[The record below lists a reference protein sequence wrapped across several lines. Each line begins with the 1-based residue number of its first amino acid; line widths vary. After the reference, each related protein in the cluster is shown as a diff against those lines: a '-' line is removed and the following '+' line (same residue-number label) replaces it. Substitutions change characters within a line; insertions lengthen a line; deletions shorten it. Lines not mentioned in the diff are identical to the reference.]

1 MRMVQKDSGRQ
12 EASLGEG
19 KGKPPVLR
27 RVAHL
32 FCQRGNQKHKAVLL
46 FLLGMV
52 LLPGPVVHGATL
64 EAAEEMTL
72 AAAMPSAEGE
82 VTRLDQIVITP
93 TGTEVG
99 QRETSVSVSTITS
112 QDIEARQAV
121 RVDEVLR
128 DVPGVIISR
137 SGAYGGTTSL
147 FLRGGNNNMAQVL
160 LNGFRLND
168 VGGGFDFSKLTTDN
182 VERVEVVKGPMSS
195 LYGSDA
201 MTGVVNIIGRRGEG
215 PPSLTLTS
223 NWGGHAE
230 GHGNRNLISEQ
241 RLNFQ
246 GTWQQF
252 AWSVG
257 YGNYID
263 YGIMPV
269 NNRYTANV
277 LNSRLDVTPH
287 EKVSLTFTTLFLD
300 QYSAFPTSGGG
311 DRLDSRV
318 FGGVGLDP
326 DQNNT
331 FNNLL
336 LGLTAKYQPWE
347 WWQQELSLG
356 YLNLNS
362 RYNNK
367 ANPDQV
373 TFQDYDYYSRDLE
386 DQYSLNYRANLIFGR
401 PEQIGSTTTLGLEL
415 RNERWKGW
423 AHSWDW
429 FAWQYTDDFTKAS
442 RGSVSW
448 YLQEQ
453 LAFYNRFFLTVGGR
467 FEDNSS
473 FDQVEFSPRAS
484 AALRFPETD
493 TTLRAAGGRAIKAPS
508 FYQTNS
514 LNPFALGNPALKPEQ
529 NVSWEVGV
537 DQWYRDQVQFSL
549 TYFENNFT
557 DLIQYIYPSFFNIAK
572 ATTKGLEVALTL
584 RPQAL
589 PGFTV
594 RTGYTYLTDLRVLD
608 AGRLVSL
615 AVIPGQNLLRRP
627 RQTWSFDLNYTASTW
642 EVNLNGLY
650 VGPRSDLGYYP
661 TGTRRLCN
669 GGYFI
674 ANLAG
679 YYTIM
684 NNWGALKRLQLMA
697 RANNLFD
704 KNYTEVFGYSSPRF
718 NIIGGLRL
726 EI

>member
-1 MRMVQKDSGRQ
+1 MNYCSIIFLVLAFAAL
-12 EASLGEG
+12 ASAAGL
-19 KGKPPVLR
+19 
-27 RVAHL
+27 A
-32 FCQRGNQKHKAVLL
+32 
-46 FLLGMV
+46 
-52 LLPGPVVHGATL
+52 ATL
-64 EAAEEMTL
+64 TAADEMVVAQVQSPSEEV
-72 AAAMPSAEGE
+72 A
-82 VTRLDQIVITP
+82 RLEQIVVTP

-99 QRETSVSVSTITS
+99 QRQTSVSVSTITLPE
-112 QDIEARQAV
+112 IEARQAM
-121 RVDEVLR
+121 RVEEVLR
-128 DVPGVIISR
+128 DVPGVVMSQT
-137 SGAYGGTTSL
+137 GASGGTTSL
-147 FLRGGNNNMAQVL
+147 FLRGGNNNMTQVL

-182 VERVEVVKGPMSS
+182 VDRIEVVKGPMSS

-201 MTGVVNIIGRRGEG
+201 MTGVVNIISRKGEG
-215 PPSLTLTS
+215 RPSLTLTS

-230 GHGNRNLISEQ
+230 GHGNRNLISDQ
-241 RLNFQ
+241 RLHFQ
-246 GTWQQF
+246 GAWRQF
-252 AWSVG
+252 AWSIG
-257 YGNYID
+257 YGNYYD
-263 YGIMPV
+263 YGILPV

-277 LNSRLDVTPH
+277 LNSRLDFTPL
-287 EKVSLTFTTLFLD
+287 EKLTFTFTTLFLD
-300 QYSAFPTSGGG
+300 QYSGFPTSGGG

-336 LGLTAKYQPWE
+336 LGLTANYQPWE
-347 WWQQELSLG
+347 WWQHELSLG

-373 TFQDYDYYSRDLE
+373 LFQTFDYFSRDLE
-386 DQYSLNYRANLIFGR
+386 DQYSLNYRSNFIVGDAARL
-401 PEQIGSTTTLGLEL
+401 GSTTTLGLEL

-429 FAWQYTDDFTKAS
+429 VGWRYTDDFTKAS
-442 RGSVSW
+442 RGSVSC

-453 LAFYNRFFLTVGGR
+453 LAFLNRFFLTFGGR

-473 FDQVEFSPRAS
+473 FDRVEFSPRAS

-529 NVSWEVGV
+529 NTSWEVGV
-537 DQWYRDQVQFSL
+537 DQWYKDQVQLSL

-557 DLIQYIYPSFFNIAK
+557 DLIQYIFPSFFNIAK
-572 ATTKGLEVALTL
+572 ATSKGFEFALTL
-584 RPQAL
+584 RPQQL

-594 RTGYTYLTDLRVLD
+594 RTAYTYLTDLRVLD

-627 RQTWSFDLNYTASTW
+627 RQTWSFDLNYVAKTW

-650 VGPRSDLGYYP
+650 VGPRADLGYYSG
-661 TGTRRLCN
+661 GTRRLCN

-679 YYTIM
+679 YYTVVQD
-684 NNWGALKRLQLMA
+684 WGAVKRLQLMA
-697 RANNLFD
+697 RANNLLD

>member
-1 MRMVQKDSGRQ
+1 MKYFGRI
-12 EASLGEG
+12 
-19 KGKPPVLR
+19 
-27 RVAHL
+27 
-32 FCQRGNQKHKAVLL
+32 
-46 FLLGMV
+46 FLLLGCV
-52 LLPGPVVHGATL
+52 ALVSSQG
-64 EAAEEMTL
+64 
-72 AAAMPSAEGE
+72 AAAPIMADDESVVAQLQAPGDE
-82 VTRLDQIVITP
+82 VARLDQIVITP

-99 QRETSVSVSTITS
+99 QRQTSVSVSTVTR

-128 DVPGVIISR
+128 EVPGVVISQT
-137 SGAYGGTTSL
+137 GATGGLTSL
-147 FLRGGNNNMAQVL
+147 FLRGGNSNMTQVL

-182 VERVEVVKGPMSS
+182 VERVEVVRGPMSS

-201 MTGVVNIIGRRGEG
+201 MTGVVNIISRKGEG
-215 PPSLTLTS
+215 RPSLTLTS
-223 NWGGHAE
+223 NWGAHAE
-230 GHGNRNLISEQ
+230 GHSKRNLISEQ

-246 GTWQQF
+246 GAWRQV

-257 YGNYID
+257 YSTYYD
-263 YGIMPV
+263 YGILPL
-269 NNRYTANV
+269 NNRQTANV
-277 LNSRLDVTPH
+277 LNSRLDVSPL
-287 EKVSLTFTTLFLD
+287 EKLTFTFTTLFLD
-300 QYSAFPTSGGG
+300 KYFGHPTSGGG

-318 FGGVGLDP
+318 FGGNGLDP
-326 DQNNT
+326 DQNSTN
-331 FNNLL
+331 NNLL
-336 LGLTAKYQPWE
+336 LGLTANYQPWD

-356 YLNLNS
+356 YLNLDS

-373 TFQDYDYYSRDLE
+373 LFQTYDYFSRDLE
-386 DQYSLNYRANLIFGR
+386 DQYSLNYRHNFIFGQ
-401 PEQIGSTTTLGLEL
+401 PERFGSTTTLGLEL

-429 FAWQYTDDFTKAS
+429 GVGRYSDNFTKAS
-442 RGSVSW
+442 RGSVSY

-453 LAFYNRFFLTVGGR
+453 LAFYNRFFLTFGGR

-473 FDQVEFSPRAS
+473 FDKVEFSPRAS

-529 NVSWEVGV
+529 NVSWEIGV
-537 DQWYRDQVQFSL
+537 DQWYQDQVQASL
-549 TYFENNFT
+549 TYFENSFT
-557 DLIQYIYPSFFNIAK
+557 DLIQYIFPSFFNVAK
-572 ATTKGLEVALTL
+572 ATSKGVELALTL

-594 RTGYTYLTDLRVLD
+594 RTAYTYLTDLRVLD
-608 AGRLVSL
+608 AGTLVSP

-627 RQTWSFDLNYTASTW
+627 RQTWSFDLNYVAKTW

-650 VGPRSDLGYYP
+650 VGARSDLGYYP
-661 TGTRRLCN
+661 FPVGTRRLCN

-679 YYTIM
+679 YYTVA
-684 NNWGALKRLQLMA
+684 NNWGYVKRLQLMA
-697 RANNLFD
+697 RINNLFD

-726 EI
+726 EL

>member
-1 MRMVQKDSGRQ
+1 MKYLYIS
-12 EASLGEG
+12 
-19 KGKPPVLR
+19 
-27 RVAHL
+27 
-32 FCQRGNQKHKAVLL
+32 LL
-46 FLLGMV
+46 FLGFAVLASSGGLADTLTADPEMV
-52 LLPGPVVHGATL
+52 VAQLQSPSEEVARL
-64 EAAEEMTL
+64 E
-72 AAAMPSAEGE
+72 
-82 VTRLDQIVITP
+82 QIVITP

-99 QRETSVSVSTITS
+99 QRQTSVSVSTITLPE
-112 QDIEARQAV
+112 IEARQAV
-121 RVDEVLR
+121 RVEEVLR
-128 DVPGVIISR
+128 EVPGVVISQTGA
-137 SGAYGGTTSL
+137 SGGLTSL
-147 FLRGGNNNMAQVL
+147 FLRGGNSNMTQVL

-182 VERVEVVKGPMSS
+182 VARVEVVKGPMSS

-201 MTGVVNIIGRRGEG
+201 MTGVVNVISRQGEG
-215 PPSLTLTS
+215 RPSLTLTS
-223 NWGGHAE
+223 NWGAHAE
-230 GHGNRNLISEQ
+230 GHGKRNLISEQ

-246 GTWQQF
+246 GAWQQF
-252 AWSVG
+252 AWSIG
-257 YGNYID
+257 YGNYYD
-263 YGIMPV
+263 YGILPV

-277 LNSRLDVTPH
+277 LNSRLDFTPL
-287 EKVSLTFTTLFLD
+287 EKLTFTFTTLFLD
-300 QYSAFPTSGGG
+300 KYFGFPTAGGG
-311 DRLDSRV
+311 DRIDSKV
-318 FGGVGLDP
+318 FGGAGLDP
-326 DQNNT
+326 DQNSTN
-331 FNNLL
+331 NNLL
-336 LGLTAKYQPWE
+336 LGLTVNYQGWE
-347 WWQQELSLG
+347 WWQHELSLG

-373 TFQDYDYYSRDLE
+373 SFQTYDYFSRDLE
-386 DQYSLNYRANLIFGR
+386 DQYSLNYRSNFIFGDAAR
-401 PEQIGSTTTLGLEL
+401 LGSTTTLGVEL

-429 FAWQYTDDFTKAS
+429 GAGRYADDFTKAS
-442 RGSVSW
+442 RGSVSY

-453 LAFYNRFFLTVGGR
+453 LAFYNRFFLTFGGR

-473 FDQVEFSPRAS
+473 FDRVEFSPRAS

-529 NVSWEVGV
+529 NTSWEVGL
-537 DQWYRDQVQFSL
+537 DQWYKDQVQFSL

-572 ATTKGLEVALTL
+572 ATSKGVELALTL

-594 RTGYTYLTDLRVLD
+594 RTAYTYLTDLRVLD

-627 RQTWSFDLNYTASTW
+627 RQTWSFDLNYVAKTW

-661 TGTRRLCN
+661 FPVGTRRLCN

-679 YYTIM
+679 YYTIIDQ
-684 NNWGALKRLQLMA
+684 WGMLKRVQLMA

>member
-1 MRMVQKDSGRQ
+1 MKLRGIILVLIGLAGWPLTGVQ
-12 EASLGEG
+12 
-19 KGKPPVLR
+19 
-27 RVAHL
+27 
-32 FCQRGNQKHKAVLL
+32 
-46 FLLGMV
+46 
-52 LLPGPVVHGATL
+52 ATL
-64 EAAEEMTL
+64 LTGAEEITL
-72 AAAMPSAEGE
+72 AAASTPPEGE
-82 VTRLDQIVITP
+82 VARLDQILITP

-99 QRETSVSVSTITS
+99 RRETSVSVSTVTA
-112 QDIEARQAV
+112 QEIEARQAV
-121 RVDEVLR
+121 RVEEILR
-128 DVPGVIISR
+128 DVPGVVMSR
-137 SGAYGGTTSL
+137 SGSTGGTTSL
-147 FLRGGNNNMAQVL
+147 FLRGGNNNMTQVL

-182 VERVEVVKGPMSS
+182 VDRVEVVKGPMSA

-201 MTGVVNIIGRRGEG
+201 MTGVINIIAKKGEG
-215 PPSLTLTS
+215 RPSLALTS

-241 RLNFQ
+241 RLHFQ
-246 GTWQQF
+246 GAWKKV
-252 AWSVG
+252 AWSIG

-263 YGIMPV
+263 YGILPI

-277 LNSRLDVTPH
+277 LNSRLDVTP
-287 EKVSLTFTTLFLD
+287 LDTLTFTFTTLFLD
-300 QYSAFPTSGGG
+300 QFFGFPTSGGG

-318 FGGVGLDP
+318 FGGSGLDP

-336 LGLTAKYQPWE
+336 LGLTANYQPRE
-347 WWQQELSLG
+347 WWQHELSLG

-373 TFQDYDYYSRDLE
+373 TFQDYDYFSRDLE
-386 DQYSLNYRANLIFGR
+386 DQYNLNYRNNFIFGK
-401 PEQIGSTTTLGLEL
+401 PERIGSTTTLGLEL

-423 AHSWDW
+423 VHSWDW
-429 FAWQYTDDFTKAS
+429 LVWRYTDDFTKAS

-473 FDQVEFSPRAS
+473 FDGVEFSPRAA

-514 LNPFALGNPALKPEQ
+514 LNPFALGNPALKPEK
-529 NVSWEVGV
+529 NTSWEVGV
-537 DQWYRDQVQFSL
+537 DQWYLDQVQVSL

-572 ATTKGLEVALTL
+572 ASTKGLEFALTL
-584 RPQAL
+584 RPHLL
-589 PGFTV
+589 PGFTA
-594 RTGYTYLTDLRVLD
+594 RTAYTYMTDLRVLD

-627 RQTWSFDLNYTASTW
+627 RQTWSFDLNYVATTW
-642 EVNLNGLY
+642 EVNFNGLY
-650 VGPRSDLGYYP
+650 VGPRADLGYYP
-661 TGTRRLCN
+661 SGTRRLCN

-679 YYTIM
+679 YYTLV
-684 NNWGALKRLQLMA
+684 NNWGAVKRLQLMA

-718 NIIGGLRL
+718 HIIGGVRL

>member
-1 MRMVQKDSGRQ
+1 MKYLGTFFLVLGLAALASSGGSAAPLTADSG
-12 EASLGEG
+12 L
-19 KGKPPVLR
+19 
-27 RVAHL
+27 VAA
-32 FCQRGNQKHKAVLL
+32 Q
-46 FLLGMV
+46 
-52 LLPGPVVHGATL
+52 LPAPGD
-64 EAAEEMTL
+64 
-72 AAAMPSAEGE
+72 E
-82 VTRLDQIVITP
+82 VARLDQIVVTP

-99 QRETSVSVSTITS
+99 QRQTSVSVSTINL

-121 RVDEVLR
+121 RVEEVLR
-128 DVPGVIISR
+128 DVPGVTISQTG
-137 SGAYGGTTSL
+137 SVGGVTSL
-147 FLRGGNNNMAQVL
+147 FLRGGNNNMTQVL

-182 VERVEVVKGPMSS
+182 VARVEVVKGPMSS

-201 MTGVVNIIGRRGEG
+201 MTGVVNVISRRGEG
-215 PPSLTLTS
+215 APSLTLTS
-223 NWGGHAE
+223 NWGAHAE
-230 GHGNRNLISEQ
+230 GHSKRNLISEQ

-246 GTWQQF
+246 GAWRQI

-257 YGNYID
+257 YGNYYD
-263 YGIMPV
+263 YGILPL
-269 NNRYTANV
+269 NNRQTANV
-277 LNSRLDVTPH
+277 LNSRLDVSPL
-287 EKVSLTFTTLFLD
+287 EKLTFTFTTLFID
-300 QYSAFPTSGGG
+300 QYSGFPTSGGG
-311 DRLDSRV
+311 DRLDSKV
-318 FGGVGLDP
+318 FGGNGLDP

-331 FNNLL
+331 NNNLL
-336 LGLTAKYQPWE
+336 LGLTANYQPWE

-373 TFQDYDYYSRDLE
+373 LFQDYDYFSRDLE
-386 DQYSLNYRANLIFGR
+386 DQYSLNYRSNFLFGNQER
-401 PEQIGSTTTLGLEL
+401 LGSTTTVGLKA

-423 AHSWDW
+423 AYGWDW
-429 FAWQYTDDFTKAS
+429 FAWSYKDDFTKAS
-442 RGSVSW
+442 RGSVSY

-453 LAFYNRFFLTVGGR
+453 LAFYNRFFLTFGGR

-473 FDQVEFSPRAS
+473 FDKVEFSPRAS

-537 DQWYRDQVQFSL
+537 DQWYKDQMQLSL

-557 DLIQYIYPSFFNIAK
+557 DLIQYIFPSFFNIAK
-572 ATTKGLEVALTL
+572 AATKGFEFALTL

-589 PGFTV
+589 PGFTA
-594 RTGYTYLTDLRVLD
+594 RTAYTYLTDLRVLD
-608 AGRLVSL
+608 AGSLVNL

-627 RQTWSFDLNYTASTW
+627 RQTWSFDLNYVAKTW

-650 VGPRSDLGYYP
+650 VGARADLGYYP
-661 TGTRRLCN
+661 FPVSTRRLCN

-674 ANLAG
+674 ANLAA
-679 YYTIM
+679 YYTVA
-684 NNWGALKRLQLMA
+684 NNWGSVKRLQLMA
-697 RANNLFD
+697 RVNNLFD

-718 NIIGGLRL
+718 NLIGGLRL

>member
-1 MRMVQKDSGRQ
+1 MKFVYTICLCLSVAVFANAGVMAAPLSGDHELVVAQ
-12 EASLGEG
+12 LQSPSEA
-19 KGKPPVLR
+19 
-27 RVAHL
+27 VA
-32 FCQRGNQKHKAVLL
+32 
-46 FLLGMV
+46 
-52 LLPGPVVHGATL
+52 
-64 EAAEEMTL
+64 
-72 AAAMPSAEGE
+72 
-82 VTRLDQIVITP
+82 RLDQIVITP

-99 QRETSVSVSTITS
+99 QKETSVSISTITL

-121 RVDEVLR
+121 RVEEVLR
-128 DVPGVIISR
+128 EVSGVIISQT
-137 SGAYGGTTSL
+137 GAAGSVTSL
-147 FLRGGNNNMAQVL
+147 FLRGGNNNMTQVL

-201 MTGVVNIIGRRGEG
+201 MTGVVNVISRKGEG
-215 PPSLTLTS
+215 KPSLTLTS
-223 NWGGHAE
+223 NWGAHAE
-230 GHGNRNLISEQ
+230 GHSKRNLISEQ

-246 GTWQQF
+246 GAWQKF

-257 YGNYID
+257 YGNYYD
-263 YGIMPV
+263 YGILPF
-269 NNRYTANV
+269 NNRLTANV
-277 LNSRLDVTPH
+277 LNSRLDLTPM
-287 EKVSLTFTTLFLD
+287 EKLTFTFTTLFID
-300 QYSAFPTSGGG
+300 QYSGFPTSGGG
-311 DRLDSRV
+311 DRLDSKV

-326 DQNNT
+326 DQNTAN
-331 FNNLL
+331 NNLL
-336 LGLTAKYQPWE
+336 LGLTANYQPWD
-347 WWQQELSLG
+347 WWQHELSLG
-356 YLNLNS
+356 YLHLNS

-373 TFQDYDYYSRDLE
+373 LFQDYDYYSRDLE
-386 DQYSLNYRANLIFGR
+386 DQYSLNYRSNLVFGQKDR
-401 PEQIGSTTTLGLEL
+401 IGSTTTLGLEL

-423 AHSWDW
+423 AYGWDW
-429 FAWQYTDDFTKAS
+429 FAWSYRDDFTKAS
-442 RGSVSW
+442 RGSVSY

-453 LAFYNRFFLTVGGR
+453 LAFYDRFFLTCGGR

-473 FDQVEFSPRAS
+473 FDRVEFSPRAS

-493 TTLRAAGGRAIKAPS
+493 TTIRAGGGRAIKAPS

-537 DQWYRDQVQFSL
+537 DQWYGEQVQASL

-572 ATTKGLEVALTL
+572 ASTKGFEFALTL
-584 RPQAL
+584 RPKPL

-594 RTGYTYLTDLRVLD
+594 RTAYTYLTDLRVLD
-608 AGRLVSL
+608 AGNLVSL

-627 RQTWSFDLNYTASTW
+627 RQTWSFDLNYQAKTW

-650 VGPRSDLGYYP
+650 VGPRADLGYYP
-661 TGTRRLCN
+661 FPVNTRRLGN

-679 YYTIM
+679 YYTVVQ
-684 NNWGALKRLQLMA
+684 NWGSVKRLQLMA

>member
-1 MRMVQKDSGRQ
+1 MKRYGLILLSAGLVVLS
-12 EASLGEG
+12 SLS
-19 KGKPPVLR
+19 
-27 RVAHL
+27 
-32 FCQRGNQKHKAVLL
+32 
-46 FLLGMV
+46 
-52 LLPGPVVHGATL
+52 
-64 EAAEEMTL
+64 
-72 AAAMPSAEGE
+72 AAAAPLGPEDELVLAQAQSQSEE
-82 VTRLDQIVITP
+82 VARLDQIVVTP

-99 QRETSVSVSTITS
+99 QRQTSVSVATITS
-112 QDIEARQAV
+112 REIEARQAV
-121 RVDEVLR
+121 RVEEVLR
-128 DVPGVIISR
+128 DVPGVTLSR
-137 SGAYGGTTSL
+137 SGSYGGATSL

-160 LNGFRLND
+160 LNGFRLNE
-168 VGGGFDFSKLTTDN
+168 VGGIFDFSKLTTDN
-182 VERVEVVKGPMSS
+182 VARVEVVKGPMSS

-201 MTGVVNIIGRRGEG
+201 MTGVINVISRKGEG
-215 PPSLTLTS
+215 APSLSLTS
-223 NWGGHAE
+223 NWGGHAD
-230 GHGNRNLISEQ
+230 GHANRNLISEQ

-246 GTWQQF
+246 GAWQQL

-257 YGNYID
+257 YGNYYD
-263 YGIMPV
+263 YGILPV
-269 NNRYTANV
+269 NNRFTANV
-277 LNSRLDVTPH
+277 LNSRLDLTPM
-287 EKVSLTFTTLFLD
+287 EKLSFTFTTLFID
-300 QYSAFPTSGGG
+300 QFSGFPTAGGG
-311 DRLDSRV
+311 DRLDSKV
-318 FGGVGLDP
+318 FGGSGLDP

-336 LGLTAKYQPWE
+336 LGLTANYQPWE
-347 WWQQELSLG
+347 WWQHELSLG

-373 TFQDYDYYSRDLE
+373 LFQDYDYFSRDLE
-386 DQYSLNYRANLIFGR
+386 DQYSLNYRTNLLFGTQDR
-401 PEQIGSTTTLGLEL
+401 VGSTTTLGLEL

-423 AHSWDW
+423 AYSWDW
-429 FAWQYTDDFTKAS
+429 FAWNYRDDFTKAS
-442 RGSVSW
+442 RGSVSY

-453 LAFYNRFFLTVGGR
+453 LAFYDRFFLTLGGR

-473 FDQVEFSPRAS
+473 FARVEFSPRAS

-493 TTLRAAGGRAIKAPS
+493 TTIRAAGGRAIKAPS

-514 LNPFALGNPALKPEQ
+514 LNPFALGNPTLKPEQ
-529 NVSWEVGV
+529 NVSWEVGL
-537 DQWYRDQVQFSL
+537 DQWYGEQVQASL

-557 DLIQYIYPSFFNIAK
+557 DLIQYIFPSFFNIAK
-572 ATTKGLEVALTL
+572 ASTKGLEFALTL
-584 RPQAL
+584 RPKPL

-594 RTGYTYLTDLRVLD
+594 RTAYTYLTDLRVLD
-608 AGRLVSL
+608 AGNLVSL

-627 RQTWSFDLNYTASTW
+627 RQTWSLDLNYQAKTW

-650 VGPRSDLGYYP
+650 VGPRADLGYYP
-661 TGTRRLCN
+661 FPVNTRRLCN

-679 YYTIM
+679 YYTVAQ
-684 NNWGALKRLQLMA
+684 NWGSIKRLQLMA

-726 EI
+726 DI

>member
-1 MRMVQKDSGRQ
+1 MQRYGI
-12 EASLGEG
+12 
-19 KGKPPVLR
+19 VL
-27 RVAHL
+27 VSVGL
-32 FCQRGNQKHKAVLL
+32 
-46 FLLGMV
+46 MV
-52 LLPGPVVHGATL
+52 LSSLT
-64 EAAEEMTL
+64 
-72 AAAMPSAEGE
+72 AAAAPLTTESGLVVAQLQTPSEE
-82 VTRLDQIVITP
+82 VARLDQIVITP

-99 QRETSVSVSTITS
+99 QRQTSVSVSTITS
-112 QDIEARQAV
+112 QEIEARQAV
-121 RVDEVLR
+121 RVEEVLR
-128 DVPGVIISR
+128 DIPGVTMSQTG
-137 SGAYGGTTSL
+137 SVGGVTSL
-147 FLRGGNNNMAQVL
+147 FLRGGNNNMTQVL

-168 VGGGFDFSKLTTDN
+168 VGGVFDFSKLTTDN

-201 MTGVVNIIGRRGEG
+201 MTGVVNIISRKGEG
-215 PPSLTLTS
+215 KPSLSLTS
-223 NWGGHAE
+223 TWGAHAE
-230 GHGNRNLISEQ
+230 GHNNRNLISEQ

-246 GTWQQF
+246 GAWRQF

-257 YGNYID
+257 YGNYYD
-263 YGIMPV
+263 YGILPL
-269 NNRYTANV
+269 NNRFTANV
-277 LNSRLDVTPH
+277 LNSRLDVKPMEQLTF
-287 EKVSLTFTTLFLD
+287 TFTTLFID
-300 QYSAFPTSGGG
+300 QYSGFPTSGGG
-311 DRLDSRV
+311 DRIDAKP

-331 FNNLL
+331 NNNLL
-336 LGLTAKYQPWE
+336 LGLTANYQPWD

-373 TFQDYDYYSRDLE
+373 LFQDYDYFSRDLE
-386 DQYSLNYRANLIFGR
+386 DQYSLNYRSNFLFGNQER
-401 PEQIGSTTTLGLEL
+401 LGSTTTLGLEA

-423 AHSWDW
+423 AHGWDW
-429 FAWQYTDDFTKAS
+429 FAWRYSDDFTKAS
-442 RGSVSW
+442 RGSVSY

-453 LAFYNRFFLTVGGR
+453 LSFYNRFFLTFGGR

-473 FDQVEFSPRAS
+473 FDRVEFSPRAS

-537 DQWYRDQVQFSL
+537 DQWYQDQLQLSL

-572 ATTKGLEVALTL
+572 AATKGFEFALTL

-589 PGFTV
+589 PGFTA
-594 RTGYTYLTDLRVLD
+594 RTAYTYLTDLRVLD
-608 AGRLVSL
+608 AGNLVSL

-627 RQTWSFDLNYTASTW
+627 RQTWSFDLNYVAKTW

-650 VGPRSDLGYYP
+650 VGPRADLGYYP
-661 TGTRRLCN
+661 FPVGSRRLDN

-679 YYTIM
+679 YYTVLQ
-684 NNWGALKRLQLMA
+684 NWGSVKRVQLMG